1 MVVMR
6 EIALE
11 PMRASPE
18 SADPRAACEMGP
30 ASSTN
35 DGSLVAEIN
44 VAVGGFDSLFHV
56 EDGYL
61 FEQVNMTV
69 SITALAT
76 YIVDTSTRSM
86 VVVSVYR
93 ATAIFP
99 NCRQAVSECYSKDKG
114 APKVAWLFPSRLRR
128 WRYVLP
134 DITEW
139 FRSCCYKD
147 ALGENSFGSASF
159 VLPASHLHLSCLLE
173 YLMYYSCLV
182 HHQRA
187 SVLHTGSPPL
197 DYGVIHAHILVAGSP
212 PTLSDML
219 ASSSSSAVPANPD
232 RRFCQCL
239 GNVNVNGK
247 RLSTSLKPDPRS
259 GQGTALVEWTER
271 EGAY

>member
-1 MVVMR
+1 M
-6 EIALE
+6 E

-69 SITALAT
+69 RCESNSTRTAYTSITALAT

-86 VVVSVYR
+86 VVVRYVACTIVLRIFTSASVYR

-134 DITEW
+134 GSIINYLPITTPLN
-139 FRSCCYKD
+139 RHY
-147 ALGENSFGSASF
+147 GM
-159 VLPASHLHLSCLLE
+159 VPILL
-173 YLMYYSCLV
+173 L
-182 HHQRA
+182 QGR
-187 SVLHTGSPPL
+187 
-197 DYGVIHAHILVAGSP
+197 
-212 PTLSDML
+212 
-219 ASSSSSAVPANPD
+219 
-232 RRFCQCL
+232 
-239 GNVNVNGK
+239 
-247 RLSTSLKPDPRS
+247 PR
-259 GQGTALVEWTER
+259 
-271 EGAY
+271 